1 MSQPVDAIDRTP
13 EYEEFMRRLK
23 EFHEKKGSVLQPE
36 PVLGGKK
43 LDLYLIYKTVLEAG
57 GYDKVTLNR
66 GWKQVGDPFNFP
78 PTCTNSAY
86 ILKGVFTKNLLGWEE
101 EDFWKR
107 PWNPPKDM
115 VDQKQNTKT
124 GSPLVNGTN
133 AKQRDS
139 ARQTATAFTQP
150 AYNPS
155 VYNNRQPY
163 SYNPTYP
170 GVPAPYYPTGKQHQ
184 HPLLFPPPPPSLP
197 LYHHQNHYH
206 NQQQQQQQQ
215 QQYQQQHQHQQ
226 AMFMDEEFRTRIL
239 LALKSNLPNEVDWA
253 FNTLIKFSF
262 ISENFSLD
270 FMPVLLD
277 LLLGFAD
284 PFFDRHVRFLMKD
297 YNNNRD
303 EAEEAEYE
311 VERQDDAMFSTKED
325 QELFERVLQVFHILR
340 NFSFLDI
347 NVRRLAHQEKLRQ
360 MLLLGITL
368 PPDSQYA
375 ELTRHCLDI
384 LENIAPQVIVNSPNH
399 PFLTI
404 ISGLLFTN
412 DRALILG
419 AIRWLTRVAVT
430 EINERVLSVAN
441 PNIVDRLA
449 QLLLVD
455 DEELTAATLEYFYQY
470 SGLHG
475 DFSIQLVQLC
485 PGNLI
490 GLLVGFLSYKSSL
503 VPASASVNSTIHGIP
518 SAQLSNPTNNSN
530 KQKPQQTAPLIPD
543 LTNYAHLDEPYRCLG
558 WLKERLESATI
569 EDTLILKAI
578 YSQYQTLFGL
588 EKPLGVK
595 EFYTVLKIAF
605 PQPPSV
611 EATVASG
618 AAPLEDLVLHNIKYA
633 PAKRPEGLD
642 CRWRECE
649 LGFETESDLHRHI
662 LDDHIGAENTDGENT
677 SSPSS
682 PASYACCWM
691 TCDRSGF
698 PTRQAIIQHMRTHF
712 AAKPSKPQPAAKKRD
727 FVIDSMPMDD
737 SEVSGVPL
745 TAALLLRNLVKYKQ
759 HHEYYIPYES
769 ELTQIAVQ
777 RPRLAK
783 YILAV
788 LSALEIS

>member
-115 VDQKQNTKT
+115 LDSRQGAKT
-124 GSPLVNGTN
+124 SSPLANGNNT
-133 AKQRDS
+133 KQRDS

-150 AYNPS
+150 AYNS
-155 VYNNRQPY
+155 TVYNNRQPY
-163 SYNPTYP
+163 NYNTSYP
-170 GVPAPYYPTGKQHQ
+170 GIPNPYYPI
-184 HPLLFPPPPPSLP
+184 
-197 LYHHQNHYH
+197 
-206 NQQQQQQQQ
+206 
-215 QQYQQQHQHQQ
+215 

-239 LALKSNLPNEVDWA
+239 LALKSSLPNEVDWA

-262 ISENFSLD
+262 ASENFSLD

-284 PFFDRHVRFLMKD
+284 PFFDRHVRFMLNG
-297 YNNNRD
+297 YENT
-303 EAEEAEYE
+303 EE
-311 VERQDDAMFSTKED
+311 ERQEDAMFSTKED

-368 PPDSQYA
+368 PPNSQYA

-430 EINERVLSVAN
+430 EINERVLGVAN
-441 PNIVDRLA
+441 PSIVDRLA

-503 VPASASVNSTIHGIP
+503 VPVSGSVNSTIHGIP
-518 SAQLSNPTNNSN
+518 SAQWSNPTNPV
-530 KQKPQQTAPLIPD
+530 KQKSQQTAPLIPD

-569 EDTLILKAI
+569 EDTLVLKAI

-611 EATVASG
+611 EATVANG
-618 AAPLEDLVLHNIKYA
+618 ASPLEDLVLHNVKYA

-649 LGFETESDLHRHI
+649 LGFETETDLHRHI
-662 LDDHIGAENTDGENT
+662 LDDHIDAAKHTENG
-677 SSPSS
+677 PV
-682 PASYACCWM
+682 SYACGWM
-691 TCDRSGF
+691 TCNRDGF
-698 PTRQAIIQHMRTHF
+698 PTRQAIIQHMRIHF
-712 AAKPSKPQPAAKKRD
+712 AEKTKPQASLKKRD

-745 TAALLLRNLVKYKQ
+745 TAALLLRNLVNYKQ

-788 LSALEIS
+788 LSALEIN